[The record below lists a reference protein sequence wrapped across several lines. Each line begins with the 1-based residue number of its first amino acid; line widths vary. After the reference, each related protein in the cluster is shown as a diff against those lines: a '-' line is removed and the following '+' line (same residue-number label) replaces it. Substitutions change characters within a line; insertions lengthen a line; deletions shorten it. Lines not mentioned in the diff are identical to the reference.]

1 MIAIYFIIYLFTGK
15 LKTFNMILFFKCC
28 KMTDASNLVSRHEMA
43 PPGIPGGKKI
53 RKDSVDSKQQDLKKK
68 NLQHPPPTATD
79 TVSHFDIKLY
89 GKSSAI
95 KRASLS
101 TMIRHDHQDEG
112 NDKDPDIGVVPKLSV
127 LSASSIEQDHRLPL
141 ESSLTRPTVSTLKS
155 SILVP
160 NVTDFLRD
168 DRYEYAP
175 NTGSTTGDDSS
186 FRQLSASSQAALK
199 EMKQSWGVTGL
210 SSLNLRVGAPLSRSP
225 LQKVPPDAILLSQS
239 WNKVLAFR
247 SMFAEALIG
256 RWRIL
261 AAVEEVE
268 GKDKSRHPPSSPFS
282 FFKNHTVDNFAP
294 SVETLAINMVE
305 GNKDPIGVLFESRT
319 IDLDVLIVAAID
331 AAIRELCPHN
341 QVIQREAY
349 RPLNGSADP
358 DPSISRVFFHED
370 ECTTFDDFCS
380 LFARY
385 RIQPRHWLAFC
396 RAFLWTMEH
405 QNPYSLEDEKDDL
418 KEAPSESAHAR
429 FIAGMVAL
437 PMIEATLRRASYF
450 KMKIFED
457 LRSCCST
464 GRIESSFD
472 TMGLRMFGK
481 LFQTFPEIGDHFSQ
495 TDVQDMS
502 FELFDM

>member
-1 MIAIYFIIYLFTGK
+1 
-15 LKTFNMILFFKCC
+15 
-28 KMTDASNLVSRHEMA
+28 MTDASNLVSGHEMA
-43 PPGIPGGKKI
+43 PPGIPGKKI
-53 RKDSVDSKQQDLKKK
+53 RKDSVDNKQQDLKKK
-68 NLQHPPPTATD
+68 NLQHPPPTAAD
-79 TVSHFDIKLY
+79 TVSHFDIKLH

-95 KRASLS
+95 KRASL
-101 TMIRHDHQDEG
+101 MIRHDYQDEG
-112 NDKDPDIGVVPKLSV
+112 NDKDPDIGGVVPKFRV
-127 LSASSIEQDHRLPL
+127 LRASSIEHDRGLSL
-141 ESSLTRPTVSTLKS
+141 ESSLARPTVSTLKS
-155 SILVP
+155 SILIP

-175 NTGSTTGDDSS
+175 NTGSTTVDDSS
-186 FRQLSASSQAALK
+186 FRQLSASSQVALK

-225 LQKVPPDAILLSQS
+225 LQKAPDAILLSQS

-268 GKDKSRHPPSSPFS
+268 GKDKSRHSHSSSSSSPFA
-282 FFKNHTVDNFAP
+282 FFKNHTVGNFAP

-319 IDLDVLIVAAID
+319 RDLDVLVVGAID

-450 KMKIFED
+450 NMKIFED
-457 LRSCCST
+457 LRTCCST